1 VGECGGFH
9 GICLPVTCR
18 AVDPNP
24 DEYSGGAGQYRKKPT
39 VEAECLK
46 GMPMTNTIKP
56 VQKAHMG
63 IPVLL
68 MSLIF
73 LTAAPASSQAQTDPV
88 APASGQ
94 AAQLAA
100 DEASI
105 RVKVKLVDAPVVVT
119 DSQGDLVLNLSKSNF
134 RVYDNGVKQTI
145 ESFDIGNA
153 PLSMAIV
160 VETSSRVQAL
170 LPAVRRTGILLTQAV
185 LGADGEA
192 ALIGYNDEVDRLLN
206 FTSDDDAIEKAVGD
220 IQMGTSGTHL
230 YDALSQ
236 AVALLRA
243 RSSSRRRV
251 IVVLAE
257 DVDRGSEEKLARV
270 IDDAQLA
277 DITIYSV
284 GLSSTAAE
292 VRGPQVQAAP
302 LSGTPPGIIALPPAP
317 GTVET
322 PTTDALRGG
331 NIDLGGLGVWAVKH
345 ASAPLRDQPIET
357 AAMATGGLYQS
368 TFRDSSIEP
377 AIDKI
382 GGELHAQYMLSYRP
396 IGPEA
401 GGYHEIRVEVDRGG
415 LTIRS
420 RPGYFPGPSVD

>member
-1 VGECGGFH
+1 
-9 GICLPVTCR
+9 
-18 AVDPNP
+18 
-24 DEYSGGAGQYRKKPT
+24 
-39 VEAECLK
+39 
-46 GMPMTNTIKP
+46 MTKTMKP
-56 VQKAHMG
+56 VQKPYVG

-68 MSLIF
+68 MLLVFATTYPIQSQSQKGPI
-73 LTAAPASSQAQTDPV
+73 APT
-88 APASGQ
+88 SGQ
-94 AAQLAA
+94 TARLAA

-119 DSQGDLVLNLSKSNF
+119 DSNGELVLNLSKSNF
-134 RVYDNGVKQTI
+134 SVYDNGVKQTI

-160 VETSSRVQAL
+160 VETSSGVEAL
-170 LPAVRRTGILLTQAV
+170 LPAVRRTGILLTQKV

-192 ALIGYNDEVDRLLN
+192 ALIGYNNEVDRLLN
-206 FTSDDDAIEKAVGD
+206 FTTDDDAIEKAVGN

-257 DVDRGSEEKLARV
+257 DVDRGSEEKLAQV
-270 IDDAQLA
+270 ISEAQLA

-292 VRGPQVQAAP
+292 VRGPEVQAAP
-302 LSGTPPGIIALPPAP
+302 LSATPPGILALPPAP
-317 GTVET
+317 GTVQT
-322 PTTDALRGG
+322 PTTEALRGG
-331 NIDLGGLGVWAVKH
+331 NMDLGGLGVWVGKH
-345 ASAPLRDQPIET
+345 ARAPLRDHPIES
-357 AAMATGGLYQS
+357 AAAATGGLYQS
-368 TFRDSSIEP
+368 TFRDRSIEA
-377 AIDKI
+377 AIDNI
-382 GGELHAQYMLSYRP
+382 GGELHAEYMLSYRP

-401 GGYHEIRVEVDRGG
+401 GGYHEIRVDVDLGG

-420 RPGYFPGPSVD
+420 RPGYFLGPSAE